1 MAINHNFSFLFNR
14 WLMMFDNG
22 GLTEAIY
29 KTFAVISRLSTA
41 SQTTCA
47 KLKTPKHVQLSIAE
61 SDILKIS
68 LFIKK
73 NPFGFYI
80 LLIPQPLEKQLM
92 VKELFNHFS
101 Q

>member
-29 KTFAVISRLSTA
+29 KTFAAISRLSTA

-68 LFIKK
+68 LFIEK
-73 NPFGFYI
+73 NTFYI

-92 VKELFNHFS
+92 VKELFNFISHN
-101 Q
+101 